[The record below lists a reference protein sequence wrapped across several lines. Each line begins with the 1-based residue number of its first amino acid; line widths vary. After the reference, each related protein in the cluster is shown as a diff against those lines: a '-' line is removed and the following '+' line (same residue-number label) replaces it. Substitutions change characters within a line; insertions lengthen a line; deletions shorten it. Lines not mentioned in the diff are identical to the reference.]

1 MAGFMYPHSPRGPVT
16 MFCFWEPEVT
26 LFGQKAG
33 APNYQLATE
42 LAAQA
47 MAAKCTHNL
56 GITPAHTK

>member
-16 MFCFWEPEVT
+16 MFCVWEPEVT

-42 LAAQA
+42 L
-47 MAAKCTHNL
+47 T
-56 GITPAHTK
+56 

>member
-16 MFCFWEPEVT
+16 MFCFWEPEVA

-42 LAAQA
+42 L
-47 MAAKCTHNL
+47 T
-56 GITPAHTK
+56 